1 MGERCFLSLWVSTLL
16 PGCGTG
22 KHDLTQERSKA
33 EMPSKWY
40 PYRANSRALFRT
52 PKDFLLRLK
61 IILYLTRSVVAL
73 QHIKKS
79 T

>member
-1 MGERCFLSLWVSTLL
+1 MEERCFLSLWVSTLL
-16 PGCGTG
+16 PGCRTG

-33 EMPSKWY
+33 EMPINWY
-40 PYRANSRALFRT
+40 PCRTNSLALFLT

-61 IILYLTRSVVAL
+61 IILYLTRRVVAL